1 MHIRGI
7 RGATTADANT
17 PQAIL
22 DATRSLLAEVVRANQ
37 VEPNEVAAVFFTAT
51 ADLNAVYP
59 AEAAR
64 QMGWCAVPLLSF
76 ADIDVPGSLLRCI
89 RILMLWN
96 TALSQE
102 EVVHVYLRAAEALR
116 PDLRVSPPWRSPVG
130 GDA

>member
-17 PQAIL
+17 PGAIL
-22 DATRSLLAEVVRANQ
+22 AATRDLLAEMVRANEA
-37 VEPNEVAAVFFTAT
+37 EPDEVAAVFFAVTP
-51 ADLNAVYP
+51 DLNAVYP

-64 QMGWCAVPLLSF
+64 QMGWQAVPLLSF
-76 ADIDVPGSLLRCI
+76 ADIEVPGSLPRCI

-102 EVVHVYLRAAEALR
+102 EIVHVYRRGAETLR
-116 PDLRVSPPWRSPVG
+116 PDLRMPSTRESPAVD
-130 GDA
+130 DA